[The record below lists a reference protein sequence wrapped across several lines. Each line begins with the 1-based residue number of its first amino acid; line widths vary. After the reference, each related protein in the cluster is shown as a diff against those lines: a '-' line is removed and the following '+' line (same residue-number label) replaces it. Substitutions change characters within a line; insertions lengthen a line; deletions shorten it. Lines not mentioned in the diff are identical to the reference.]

1 MRVLIINTSER
12 MGGAA
17 IAANRLMESLNG
29 AGIDTGMLVLHKTS
43 HSDKVHTVGKSWQRK
58 FTFIWERL
66 IIWANN
72 LFSRKNLFR
81 VIHCNHGVDV
91 TGFRFSKRQISFTCI
106 GFNQGHAVPCTI
118 FNKSSPPA
126 NLLSGRCTTCGNVPP
141 SAIIPTLANHSK
153 TKRKLPLS
161 PFFPGTTTCL
171 TASSRKN
178 RAYSLRQE

>member
-81 VIHCNHGVDV
+81 ISIANTGFDV
-91 TGFRFSKRQISFTCI
+91 TRFSKRQISFTCI
-106 GFNQGHAVPCTI
+106 GSIRACCPCTI

-126 NLLSGRCTTCGNVPP
+126 NLLFGRCMTCGNVPP

-153 TKRKLPLS
+153 TNAETATFS
-161 PFFPGTTTCL
+161 VFPGTTTCL

>member
-12 MGGAA
+12 IGGAA
-17 IAANRLMESLNG
+17 IAANRLMESLND

-81 VIHCNHGVDV
+81 VSIANTGFDV
-91 TGFRFSKRQISFTCI
+91 TRLPVFKEADII
-106 GFNQGHAVPCTI
+106 HLHWINQGMLSLHNIQQVITSGKPVVWTMHDMWECTSI
-118 FNKSSPPA
+118 CHYSYSCESFKNE
-126 NLLSGRCTTCGNVPP
+126 CG
-141 SAIIPTLANHSK
+141 K
-153 TKRKLPLS
+153 
-161 PFFPGTTTCL
+161 
-171 TASSRKN
+171 
-178 RAYSLRQE
+178 

>member
-29 AGIDTGMLVLHKTS
+29 TGIDTGMLVLHKTS

-72 LFSRKNLFR
+72 LFRDRKSTRLNSSHNRESRM
-81 VIHCNHGVDV
+81 
-91 TGFRFSKRQISFTCI
+91 
-106 GFNQGHAVPCTI
+106 P
-118 FNKSSPPA
+118 SSA
-126 NLLSGRCTTCGNVPP
+126 
-141 SAIIPTLANHSK
+141 
-153 TKRKLPLS
+153 
-161 PFFPGTTTCL
+161 
-171 TASSRKN
+171 
-178 RAYSLRQE
+178 